1 MIVSRNWIR
10 EKLAEIYRTAEEIE
24 AESSN
29 YSDTFLDAQY
39 IQSEV
44 NELDTELTKFFDYLY
59 DILIEAKETGYIDD
73 QTIESLLYALGR

>member
-1 MIVSRNWIR
+1 MIVSRSWIR

-29 YSDTFLDAQY
+29 YSDAFLDAQY

-59 DILIEAKETGYIDD
+59 DILIEAKEIGYIDD
-73 QTIESLLYALGR
+73 QTIELLLYALGR